1 MCKWVAIKLAG
12 ILSQFRCFVSRSTQQ
27 QARNQFNRIA
37 QKKRWPLVIREGV
50 KKQTRSKQGYSSY
63 SRTGWDPKQGYS
75 NSVTAG
81 QDRPE
86 ARCHFS
92 ETSRGG
98 ADTAKAS
105 LHHRSPFPSLS
116 SFSDKGSALRTS
128 HSVFFISLILHFW
141 GWQGLFKPSFF
152 DWYFSERWHI
162 WLFSHGSPK
171 FLNWPLRPDQMELFF
186 TQFWQF
192 IHIAKD
198 QNRSTYIWSVWHSG

>member
-12 ILSQFRCFVSRSTQQ
+12 ILSQFRCFVSWSTQQ

-37 QKKRWPLVIREGV
+37 QKKLWPLVIREGV
-50 KKQTRSKQGYSSY
+50 EKQTRSKQGIAV
-63 SRTGWDPKQGYS
+63 TAGQGVPKQGYS

-141 GWQGLFKPSFF
+141 GWQESFKPSFY

-162 WLFSHGSPK
+162 WHFFSWIS
-171 FLNWPLRPDQMELFF
+171 Q
-186 TQFWQF
+186 
-192 IHIAKD
+192 I
-198 QNRSTYIWSVWHSG
+198 S

>member
-1 MCKWVAIKLAG
+1 M
-12 ILSQFRCFVSRSTQQ
+12 
-27 QARNQFNRIA
+27 
-37 QKKRWPLVIREGV
+37 IREGV
-50 KKQTRSKQGYSSY
+50 EKQTRSKQGIAV
-63 SRTGWDPKQGYS
+63 TAGQGVPKQGYS

-141 GWQGLFKPSFF
+141 GWQESFKPSFY
-152 DWYFSERWHI
+152 DWNFSERWHI
-162 WLFSHGSPK
+162 YDFFLMDLPNFLTGRLDPIRWNFSSPHFDNLYTLQK
-171 FLNWPLRPDQMELFF
+171 IKTGVHTFG
-186 TQFWQF
+186 QFDTVARQ
-192 IHIAKD
+192 
-198 QNRSTYIWSVWHSG
+198 R